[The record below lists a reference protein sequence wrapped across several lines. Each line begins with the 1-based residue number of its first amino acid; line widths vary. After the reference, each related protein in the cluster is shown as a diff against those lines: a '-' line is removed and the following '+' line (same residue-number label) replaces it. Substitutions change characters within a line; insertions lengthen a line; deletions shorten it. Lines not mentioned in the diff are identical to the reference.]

1 MRNWGL
7 LFLPLWYAFPISN
20 HFFSNMH
27 REKYLNS
34 QNVYCISSCV
44 RLMKKGNN
52 MKRDASFEVSGASK
66 KQPKTRRCSMKIFNT
81 WRAHFNKV
89 EEECMTTLF
98 KNWNSTTDSSSCNT
112 GQHKDTY
119 TDAIPTLVP
128 TIGDTALSVGL
139 QGRCYHHRVPRLT
152 NMTCWRESQD
162 NEFSFFIP
170 AIVANAVGNW
180 PTPLFSVLPV
190 PRESLTNPPSTQ
202 VSGESKTLQAEDKQ
216 IDIIRI
222 LNMVSGTRAEI
233 VKV

>member
-1 MRNWGL
+1 M
-7 LFLPLWYAFPISN
+7 
-20 HFFSNMH
+20 
-27 REKYLNS
+27 
-34 QNVYCISSCV
+34 
-44 RLMKKGNN
+44 
-52 MKRDASFEVSGASK
+52 
-66 KQPKTRRCSMKIFNT
+66 
-81 WRAHFNKV
+81 
-89 EEECMTTLF
+89 
-98 KNWNSTTDSSSCNT
+98 
-112 GQHKDTY
+112 
-119 TDAIPTLVP
+119 
-128 TIGDTALSVGL
+128 
-139 QGRCYHHRVPRLT
+139 PRLS